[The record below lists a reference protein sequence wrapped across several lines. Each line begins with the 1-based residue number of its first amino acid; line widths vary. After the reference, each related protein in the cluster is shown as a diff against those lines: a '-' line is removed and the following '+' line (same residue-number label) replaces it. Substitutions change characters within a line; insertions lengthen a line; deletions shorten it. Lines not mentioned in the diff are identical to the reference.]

1 MYGEVISVDAATGH
15 GELMGADQQRHPF
28 TADACLGPLERGQR
42 VEFSVADGVAVDIF
56 KLSPAR
62 YAYGLEPT
70 KAELEEEETTP
81 FKWLQVLGS
90 PHGRL
95 ARIRFL
101 GSSFVFNLVGGLV
114 GLIPLVGV
122 LALWPHIAMR
132 TKRLHDMGLSG
143 WIQILPVAAI
153 VLANLFATFLM
164 VAPMFGLVGL
174 LLSKLGP
181 LTTPVYAVA
190 ILIDFLFFAW
200 LAGTPGQTGPNRYG
214 ADPHRPDEAPAR
226 SFAY

>member
-1 MYGEVISVDAATGH
+1 MYGEIVSVDAAGH
-15 GELMGADQQRHPF
+15 GEVLGPDSLRHPF
-28 TADACLGPLERGQR
+28 RASACLGRLEPGQK
-42 VEFSVADGVAVDIF
+42 VEFAVADGAAIDIF

-62 YAYGLEPT
+62 YQYGLEPT
-70 KAELEEEETTP
+70 RAELEEEEPAP
-81 FKWLQVLGS
+81 FRWLHVLGS

-101 GSSFVFNLVGGLV
+101 GSSFVFNLLGGLI
-114 GLIPLVGV
+114 GLIPVVGV
-122 LALWPHIAMR
+122 IALWPHIAMR

-143 WIQILPVAAI
+143 WLQILPVVLI

-164 VAPMFGLVGL
+164 IAPMFGLVGL
-174 LLSKLGP
+174 LLTRLSP
-181 LTTPVYAVA
+181 LTVPVYALA

-200 LAGTPGQTGPNRYG
+200 LAGTPGQAGPNRYG
-214 ADPHRPDEAPAR
+214 ADPHDPNAAPIR